1 MLSQNRIKKLLS
13 GAAVDYSLSLAS
25 PLKAD
30 RQWSKWWALDS
41 KHKNAQNY
49 RILRIMASS
58 GTGAMND
65 ISRSGFDDFES
76 RSGGIA
82 DQIDLQHY
90 LRILRKHKWL
100 MLFFSALVT
109 CLAAYYA
116 HTATPIYRSTATLLI
131 ESQNDGPI
139 PFDDLL
145 GTDVTNSEYFQTQF
159 ELLKS
164 RELAKRVISAL
175 NLTEHPELSPW
186 VKVEMNDSLGSTETG
201 VQGFVANLHKK
212 VKGFV
217 TNLSGDS
224 SDLSST
230 ESSGDRNENITVS
243 EQPGND
249 LVLSAQE
256 IERTIVSEFQSRL
269 AITPVRK
276 TNLVKIS
283 FESADPEFAATV
295 ANTVGEQYILA
306 NLDARMADTL
316 QVSTWMDG
324 QIDSLKAKLE
334 DSERRLLEYRLANGL
349 VDAGSGVTGVQGQ
362 QIMLLTQEL
371 LRAEN
376 DLASAASVRN
386 EARSMGGNINL
397 LETLPAVQQDSIVR
411 DVKLQLGQ
419 QQRDLDELG
428 TRYGN
433 RHPKIRDANSK
444 IASLQLS
451 LEQNVRRIV
460 GTLENEYQ
468 LASQRVASLRGSIG
482 TAENKIQAT
491 GGKTFDLEKLQRE
504 VDTNQ
509 KVYDEFRT
517 RRTEAQST
525 EGLESP
531 NARVSDPA
539 VAEQAPVKP
548 KKSLIIALAA
558 LGSLLLSALMAFL
571 YEQMDDT
578 VKSAEDVEKK
588 IGARMLGILP
598 LLKGGIFATKK
609 SLPINPLD
617 IKDKKGTFTESIN
630 TARTAICLDDGG
642 RHRRVILV
650 TSSVPGEGKSTT
662 SLNLAYALAQME
674 KTLLIDCDLRRPT
687 IAKAIN
693 LPKEHNGLSS
703 MIAGTVP
710 ARDCIQRGAV
720 GELDV
725 ICSGPS
731 PDQPLELLSSARF
744 TKIIEQ
750 LSTHYDR
757 IVLDCAPTQAVSD
770 ALVLSQL
777 SDAVVYNVK
786 SHDTSIELVK
796 RGLQRLKQV
805 NAPIAG
811 VLITQVDIE
820 KIVSYGGDY
829 YYQGYYDYYGYNAK
843 GEKGS
848 KLKLSAEEIAQIRSE
863 DSDIQYDFGLNGARS
878 AIKTVNGASANG
890 TSVPGDEFQHE
901 FDATT
906 QFDANGHG
914 ARANGHT
921 NGIPVSQGEIG
932 RPVSR
937 ESNTIP
943 GGNSRDKFV
952 DDLDLV

>member
-1 MLSQNRIKKLLS
+1 
-13 GAAVDYSLSLAS
+13 
-25 PLKAD
+25 
-30 RQWSKWWALDS
+30 
-41 KHKNAQNY
+41 
-49 RILRIMASS
+49 MASVRTDS
-58 GTGAMND
+58 MND
-65 ISRSGFDDFES
+65 SSSTFFENS
-76 RSGGIA
+76 EPQSEGIA

-90 LRILRKHKWL
+90 LRILRKHKWAIV
-100 MLFFSALVT
+100 LFTALIT

-116 HTATPIYRSTATLLI
+116 YTATPIYRSTATLLI
-131 ESQNDGPI
+131 ESQNDGSL
-139 PFDDLL
+139 PFEDLL
-145 GTDVTNSEYFQTQF
+145 GADNTNSEYYQTQF

-164 RELAKRVISAL
+164 RELAKRVISEL

-186 VKVEMNDSLGSTETG
+186 AKPAALDETG
-201 VQGFVANLHKK
+201 SAADNQEPNGNNGPVANLINQFNGMLAK
-212 VKGFV
+212 
-217 TNLSGDS
+217 LSGS
-224 SDLSST
+224 SSLESNT
-230 ESSGDRNENITVS
+230 ESVDLQATDVSLSENQSGRESPAATA
-243 EQPGND
+243 E
-249 LVLSAQE
+249 E
-256 IERTIVSEFQSRL
+256 IERTVVSRFQSRL
-269 AITPVRK
+269 SITPVRK
-276 TNLVKIS
+276 TKLVKIS
-283 FESADPEFAATV
+283 FESADPEFAALV

-316 QVSTWMDG
+316 QVSTWMDS
-324 QIDSLKAKLE
+324 QIGSLKEKLE
-334 DSERRLLEYRLANGL
+334 DSERRLLNYRLENGL
-349 VDAGSGVTGVQGQ
+349 VDAGGGVTGVQGQ

-376 DLASAASVRN
+376 DLASVASVRN
-386 EARSMGGNINL
+386 EARGMGGNISL

-419 QQRDLDELG
+419 QQRDLDELS
-428 TRYGN
+428 TRYGQ
-433 RHPKIRDANSK
+433 RHPKIRDVTSQ
-444 IASLQLS
+444 IASLQS
-451 LEQNVRRIV
+451 TLEQNVRRIV
-460 GTLENEYQ
+460 GTMENEYQ
-468 LASQRVASLRGSIG
+468 LANQRVASLRGSLA
-482 TAENKIQAT
+482 TAENKIQDT
-491 GGKTFDLEKLQRE
+491 GGKTFDLEKLERE
-504 VDTNQ
+504 VATNQ

-517 RRTEAQST
+517 RRTEAQSA

-531 NARVSDPA
+531 NARVSDRA
-539 VAEQAPVKP
+539 VPSGGPVKP

-588 IGARMLGILP
+588 IGVRMLGILP
-598 LLKGGIFATKK
+598 LLKGGIFASKK

-693 LPKEHNGLSS
+693 LPKDHNGLSS
-703 MIAGTVP
+703 MIAGTAP
-710 ARDCIQRGAV
+710 ARECIQRKAIGD
-720 GELDV
+720 LDI

-744 TKIIEQ
+744 AKIMEQ
-750 LSTHYDR
+750 LSEHYDR

-796 RGLQRLKQV
+796 RGLQRLRQV
-805 NAPIAG
+805 QAPIAG

-843 GEKGS
+843 GEKGN
-848 KLKLSAEEIAQIRSE
+848 KLKLSADEIAQIRSQ
-863 DSDIQYDFGLNGARS
+863 DDNIQYDFGLNGTS
-878 AIKTVNGASANG
+878 AIRGVNGINGDANRVVRS
-890 TSVPGDEFQHE
+890 TMDDFEHE

-906 QFDANGHG
+906 QFDPAVRSTTRTNGVQSNGSLGHRETAASSRNGEANGL
-914 ARANGHT
+914 N
-921 NGIPVSQGEIG
+921 P
-932 RPVSR
+932 
-937 ESNTIP
+937 
-943 GGNSRDKFV
+943 RDRFV